1 MVVKQLRNSSSRR
14 ELATFYL
21 TAEKYLLGDTRGSV
35 SIEGLTVWRC
45 SQERAWRQLTADGVK
60 PGDAQIQEQVEG
72 VESAW
77 LDGYRR
83 GPLSTYGFSV
93 NSDFKNLPSF
103 RTVAGDI
110 WALRNPDDFKN
121 HCQSKLLPSTL
132 PPPPKPQVKNKGA
145 DNKI

>member
-1 MVVKQLRNSSSRR
+1 MVEQLRSFEDRR
-14 ELATFYL
+14 ALATFYL

-35 SIEGLTVWRC
+35 SLEGLNVWRP
-45 SQERAWRQLTADGVK
+45 SQELAWAQLTADGAK

-83 GPLSTYGFSV
+83 GPLSTYGLAV
-93 NSDFKNLPSF
+93 NQDFKNLPSF
-103 RTVAGDI
+103 KTVAGDT

-121 HCQSKLLPSTL
+121 HCKNKLLPSTL
-132 PPPPKPQVKNKGA
+132 PPAPKPQVQNKGA
-145 DNKI
+145 GNKI